1 MRFCATIVI
10 ASFKR
15 NDVYFQ
21 LTFVSRGHFD
31 YFSCHEAM
39 FAFGKLQQLNLHGLL
54 DIWHLIALFCVR
66 MNYSNRSAHSAGP
79 RTSES
84 FPSGRRPCVRFPW
97 NIVRVIQIFGGGIVG
112 CVEHVGEPGK
122 VSSRS
127 LVEVQWATSSR
138 LGSQGSTAEV
148 LQP

>member
-1 MRFCATIVI
+1 
-10 ASFKR
+10 
-15 NDVYFQ
+15 
-21 LTFVSRGHFD
+21 
-31 YFSCHEAM
+31 
-39 FAFGKLQQLNLHGLL
+39 
-54 DIWHLIALFCVR
+54 
-66 MNYSNRSAHSAGP
+66 MNYSDRSAHSAGP

-84 FPSGRRPCVRFPW
+84 LFPLAGAPACVFEC
-97 NIVRVIQIFGGGIVG
+97 NILRVIQIFGGGTVG
-112 CVEHVGEPGK
+112 YLEQVGEPGK